1 MKIEKSPAR
10 RERPIVMVVAKAKQL
25 KMKSKLWL
33 ELQGRPIM
41 GEGRMAML
49 QAIDDHRSI
58 LQASRETG
66 IAYRRIRG
74 AIHDMET
81 ALGQTLVLTRR
92 GGREGGY
99 AELTPAAM
107 DLLDAFKALSK
118 GFQNASDIRFKDI
131 FR

>member
-1 MKIEKSPAR
+1 MFVP
-10 RERPIVMVVAKAKQL
+10 KAEQIRL
-25 KMKSKLWL
+25 KSKMWL

-49 QAIDDHRSI
+49 QAIHNHRSI

-66 IAYRRIRG
+66 ISYRRIRG

-107 DLLDAFKALSK
+107 DLLGAFKALSQ
-118 GFQNASDIRFKDI
+118 GFQDASDIRFKNL
-131 FR
+131 FK

>member
-1 MKIEKSPAR
+1 M
-10 RERPIVMVVAKAKQL
+10 IVPKAEQIRL
-25 KMKSKLWL
+25 KSKMWL

-49 QAIDDHRSI
+49 QAIGDHRSI
-58 LQASRETG
+58 LQASHETG
-66 IAYRRIRG
+66 ISYRRIRG

-107 DLLDAFKALSK
+107 ALLDAFKTLSQ
-118 GFQNASDIRFKDI
+118 GFQDESDVRFKDI

>member
-1 MKIEKSPAR
+1 M
-10 RERPIVMVVAKAKQL
+10 IVQKAEQFSL
-25 KMKSKLWL
+25 KSKMWL
-33 ELQGRPIM
+33 EIKGRPIM

-66 IAYRRIRG
+66 ISYRRIRG

-81 ALGQTLVLTRR
+81 AMGQSLVLTRR

-99 AELTPAAM
+99 AELTPAAIA
-107 DLLDAFKALSK
+107 LLGSFKALTK
-118 GFQNASDIRFKDI
+118 GFQDETDIRFSTI
-131 FR
+131 FG

>member
-1 MKIEKSPAR
+1 
-10 RERPIVMVVAKAKQL
+10 MVVSKAKQL
-25 KMKSKLWL
+25 SMKSKLWL

-41 GEGRMAML
+41 GAGRMAML
-49 QAIDDHRSI
+49 EAIDDHRSI

-66 IAYRRIRG
+66 ISYRRIRG

-107 DLLDAFKALSK
+107 ALLDAFKALSK
-118 GFQNASDIRFKDI
+118 GFQDASDIRFKNI